1 MFGSVQVFQV
11 NQTGQVIQG
20 ANGQPIVVHSVPA
33 GSQTIQIQNGQPL
46 QQLQVVP
53 VPVSTAHIND
63 VLTLQALC
71 MSGPKSLQ

>member
-33 GSQTIQIQNGQPL
+33 GGQTIQIQNGQPL

-53 VPVSTAHIND
+53 VPVSRNKLRFNITM
-63 VLTLQALC
+63 C
-71 MSGPKSLQ
+71 

>member
-1 MFGSVQVFQV
+1 MFGCVQVFQV

-63 VLTLQALC
+63 VLFIY
-71 MSGPKSLQ
+71 K

>member
-53 VPVSTAHIND
+53 VPVST
-63 VLTLQALC
+63 
-71 MSGPKSLQ
+71 P